1 MAEFADVI
9 IDITHEKVDRPFQ
22 YRIPRRLQDRLTVGC
37 QVEVPFGMGNHI
49 RRGFVV
55 GVSDR
60 AEYAIEKI
68 KEIAGILEGSVSAES
83 QLIQVAWWMKERY
96 GSTMNQALKTV
107 LPVKQQVK
115 PQKKQWVFCLVDRE
129 ELWKLIQEAAK
140 KKYRAR
146 ERLLRAFL
154 ETNGIPFGLLAN
166 QMNISRATIKPLE
179 DKGILM
185 VDSRP
190 LARNPAESYVH
201 ESEGAQETRG
211 LVLNSQQQ
219 QVVSQIKKEYGEG
232 IRKTYLIHGITG
244 SGKTEIY
251 MELIDYVRSLDKQVI
266 LLIPE
271 IALTYQTVM
280 RFCRRFG
287 NQVSFI
293 NSRLSA
299 GERYEQFERAKKG
312 EIPIMIGP
320 RSALFTPFR
329 SLGMIIIDE
338 EHEGAY
344 KSEITPRYHAREAA
358 LYRASLS
365 GASVVLGSATP
376 SLESYV
382 KAMHG
387 IYGYFKINQ
396 RAKKNSVLPRVQVVD
411 MRRELQEGNRS
422 IFSRSLAAL
431 IEERLAKKEQ
441 VMLFLNRRGYSR
453 FLSCRNCGE
462 AIKCPHCDV
471 TLTLH
476 REMGQENQLVCHYCG
491 YHIPRPKT
499 CPSCGSPYLAPFGTG
514 TQKVEAMVR
523 EVFPQARVLRMD
535 LDTTAKKGGHEE
547 IIAAFGARE
556 ADILIG
562 TQMIVKGHDFPAV
575 TLVGILAA
583 DLSLYASDYQCS
595 ERTFQLLTQAAGRAG
610 RDERQGDVII
620 QTYSPKHYCIEAAA
634 AQDYEAFCK
643 RELEY
648 RKLLH
653 YPPVCVMMT
662 LLIGSEDEALTE
674 TAMGKASRLIRTWE
688 ESLGPDGNRDRD
700 GDRNADKQL
709 QVIGPVN
716 APVYKLNDIYRKIIY
731 MKSENYAIL
740 IQIRTRTEEMLKTM
754 DKAGQINIQFDF
766 C

>member
-190 LARNPAESYVH
+190 LARNPAESYIH
-201 ESEGAQETRG
+201 KSEAAKEAGR
-211 LVLNSQQQ
+211 LVLNPQQQ
-219 QVVSQIKKEYGEG
+219 QVVSRIKKEYGEG

-329 SLGMIIIDE
+329 NLGMIIIDE

-396 RAKKNSVLPRVQVVD
+396 RAKKDSVLPRVQVVD

-422 IFSRSLAAL
+422 IFSRSLAAM
-431 IEERLAKKEQ
+431 IEERLAKREQ

-547 IIAAFGARE
+547 IIAAFGAQE

-662 LLIGSEDEALTE
+662 LLIGSEDEALAE

-688 ESLGPDGNRDRD
+688 ESLGADGNRDRN
-700 GDRNADKQL
+700 GERNKQL

-754 DKAGQINIQFDF
+754 DKAGQMNIQFDF

>member
-422 IFSRSLAAL
+422 IFSRSLAAM

>member
-1 MAEFADVI
+1 MAEFAQVI

-22 YRIPRRLQDRLTVGC
+22 YRIPQRLQETLTVGC
-37 QVEVPFGMGNHI
+37 QVEVPFGRGNHI

-55 GVSDR
+55 EVSDR
-60 AEYAIEKI
+60 AEIDREKI

-107 LPVKQQVK
+107 LPVKQEVR
-115 PQKKQWVFCLVDRE
+115 PQKKQWIFCLVDRE
-129 ELWKLIQEAAK
+129 ELNRLIKEAAR

-154 ETNGIPFGLLAN
+154 ATNGIPMELLAN
-166 QMNISRATIKPLE
+166 QMNITRATIKPLE
-179 DKGILM
+179 EKGILM

-190 LARNPAESYVH
+190 LVRNPAESYVQ
-201 ESEGAQETRG
+201 SKEGGWEEEG
-211 LVLNSQQQ
+211 LTLNAEQQR
-219 QVVSQIKKEYGEG
+219 VVSQIKKDYDEG
-232 IRKTYLIHGITG
+232 IRKTYLLHGITG

-251 MELIDYVRSLDKQVI
+251 MELIDYVRSLGKQVI

-287 NQVSFI
+287 SQVSFI

-299 GERYEQFERAKKG
+299 GERYEQFERARNG

-329 SLGMIIIDE
+329 RLGLIIMDE

-344 KSEITPRYHAREAA
+344 KSEITPRYHARETA

-387 IYGYFKINQ
+387 IYGYFKINR
-396 RAKKNSVLPRVQVVD
+396 RAKANSVLPQIQVVD

-431 IEERLAKKEQ
+431 IEDRLRKKEQ

-476 REMGQENQLVCHYCG
+476 REQGQENQLICHYCG

-535 LDTTAKKGGHEE
+535 LDTTSKKGGHEE
-547 IIAAFGARE
+547 IIAAFGAGE

-610 RDERQGDVII
+610 RDERQGDVVI

-634 AQDYEAFCK
+634 AQDYEGFCK

-648 RKLLH
+648 RRLLH

-662 LLIGSEDEALTE
+662 LMVGAEDETLAE
-674 TAMGKASRLIRTWE
+674 TAMGRASRLILSWE
-688 ESLGPDGNRDRD
+688 K
-700 GDRNADKQL
+700 NAGENGQL

-716 APVYKLNDIYRKIIY
+716 APVYKLNDIFRKIIY

-740 IQIRTRTEEMLKTM
+740 IQIRNRTEELLQQM
-754 DKAGQINIQFDF
+754 DEAGKVNVQFDF

>member
-1 MAEFADVI
+1 MAEYADVI

-22 YRIPRRLQDRLTVGC
+22 YRIPRRLQNSLTVGC

-83 QLIQVAWWMKERY
+83 QLIQVAWWMKEHY

-115 PQKKQWVFCLVDRE
+115 PQKKQWVFCLVERN
-129 ELWKLIQEAAK
+129 ELMVLIQEAAK

-154 ETNGIPFGLLAN
+154 ETNGISFGLLAN
-166 QMNISRATIKPLE
+166 QLNISRATIKPLE
-179 DKGILM
+179 EKGILM

-190 LARNPAESYVH
+190 LLRNPTENYLPKEKGTDTGRIS
-201 ESEGAQETRG
+201 S
-211 LVLNSQQQ
+211 LVLNPLQQQ
-219 QVVSQIKKEYGEG
+219 AVSQIQKEYSQG
-232 IRKTYLIHGITG
+232 IRRTYLLHGITG

-251 MELIDYVRSLDKQVI
+251 MELIDYVRGLGKQVI

-287 NQVSFI
+287 SQVSFI

-329 SLGMIIIDE
+329 NLGLIIVDE

-344 KSEITPRYHAREAA
+344 KSEITPRYHARETA

-387 IYGYFKINQ
+387 IYGYFKINR
-396 RAKKNSVLPRVQVVD
+396 RAKKNSVLPQVQVVD

-431 IEERLAKKEQ
+431 IEDRLQKKEQ

-476 REMGQENQLVCHYCG
+476 REMGQENQLICHYCG
-491 YHIPRPKT
+491 YHIPRPQT

-514 TQKVEAMVR
+514 TQKVETMVR

-535 LDTTAKKGGHEE
+535 LDTTSRKGGHEE
-547 IIAAFGARE
+547 IIAAFGAHE

-562 TQMIVKGHDFPAV
+562 TQMIVKGHDFPSV

-620 QTYSPKHYCIEAAA
+620 QTYSPKHYCIQAAA
-634 AQDYEAFCK
+634 AQDYESFCK

-648 RKLLH
+648 RRLLH
-653 YPPVCVMMT
+653 YPPVCAMMT
-662 LLIGSEDEALTE
+662 LLIGSEEEALAQE
-674 TAMGKASRLIRTWE
+674 AMEKASRLISSWE
-688 ESLGPDGNRDRD
+688 ETHGTKEQG
-700 GDRNADKQL
+700 QL

-716 APVYKLNDIYRKIIY
+716 APVYKLNDIYRKMIY
-731 MKSENYAIL
+731 MKSENYDIL
-740 IQIRTRTEEMLKTM
+740 IQIRTRTEEMLK
-754 DKAGQINIQFDF
+754 AVNGAAQIQVQFDF